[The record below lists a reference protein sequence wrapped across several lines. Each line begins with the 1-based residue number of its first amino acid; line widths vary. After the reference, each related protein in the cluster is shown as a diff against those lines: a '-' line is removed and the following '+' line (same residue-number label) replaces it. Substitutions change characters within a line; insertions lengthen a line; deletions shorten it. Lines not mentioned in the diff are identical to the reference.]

1 MCTKSI
7 QQQWIDFTIMN
18 LSIERNDQELAI
30 LHEKREI
37 NQ

>member
-1 MCTKSI
+1 
-7 QQQWIDFTIMN
+7 MN

-37 NQ
+37 NQWKFYMKKGK